1 MALPGAASGGRDAGN
16 TEYTAWVERGGR
28 GWVGGKDSE
37 FVPIPG
43 SRQSL
48 RCLDAKTEAGT
59 SCLFNKSLFIHSK
72 VNHWIYSADIKK
84 EGGGGQGFPSQCP
97 YANSL
102 ATPGVDLEEGRVGHM
117 LPMRWGWKP
126 RAWMRSWPPSS
137 NPHLQPPSQTIYLAE
152 QVPQMSLLL
161 ITTRG
166 RSLHSPQYLEAETT
180 GNPVAF
186 TLNSEA
192 ATSQETQDSH
202 PPPPPK
208 PREKRQCPRKPRCIC
223 HLGSVCQNEKM
234 FRGWRGHT
242 FALTLL

>member
-1 MALPGAASGGRDAGN
+1 MGR
-16 TEYTAWVERGGR
+16 R
-28 GWVGGKDSE
+28 DSE
-37 FVPIPG
+37 FAPIPG

-72 VNHWIYSADIKK
+72 INHWVYFADIKK

-102 ATPGVDLEEGRVGHM
+102 ATPGVALEEGRVGHM

-126 RAWMRSWPPSS
+126 RAWVRSWPPSS
-137 NPHLQPPSQTIYLAE
+137 NPHLQPPPQTIHLAE
-152 QVPQMSLLL
+152 QVPHVFTAHHHQGALPAFPSIL
-161 ITTRG
+161 
-166 RSLHSPQYLEAETT
+166 RSRNHWEPGS
-180 GNPVAF
+180 F
-186 TLNSEA
+186 HFNSEA
-192 ATSQETQDSH
+192 ATSQDTQDPH

-223 HLGSVCQNEKM
+223 HLGSVCQNEKH

>member
-1 MALPGAASGGRDAGN
+1 MEGAGQ
-16 TEYTAWVERGGR
+16 

-72 VNHWIYSADIKK
+72 INHWVYSADIKK

-126 RAWMRSWPPSS
+126 RP
-137 NPHLQPPSQTIYLAE
+137 
-152 QVPQMSLLL
+152 
-161 ITTRG
+161 G
-166 RSLHSPQYLEAETT
+166 
-180 GNPVAF
+180 
-186 TLNSEA
+186 
-192 ATSQETQDSH
+192 
-202 PPPPPK
+202 
-208 PREKRQCPRKPRCIC
+208 
-223 HLGSVCQNEKM
+223 
-234 FRGWRGHT
+234 
-242 FALTLL
+242 